1 MSTNCQKCEELQR
14 ERDWLLD
21 ELVKDSATLI
31 HSSATNSKSFEECLN
46 ETRFFIEEHLRT
58 LHDK

>member
-1 MSTNCQKCEELQR
+1 MSANCPKCEELQR

-31 HSSATNSKSFEECLN
+31 HSLETNSKSFEECLN

-58 LHDK
+58 LHAK